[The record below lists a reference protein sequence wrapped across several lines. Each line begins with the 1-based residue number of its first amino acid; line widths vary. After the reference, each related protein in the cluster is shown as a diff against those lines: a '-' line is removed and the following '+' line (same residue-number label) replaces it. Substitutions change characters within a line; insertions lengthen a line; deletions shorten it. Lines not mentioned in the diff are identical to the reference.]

1 MIRFRYLCLI
11 LVVATLAGCNKT
23 KTVFWQGKVFDAPA
37 EIAYRNV
44 ALDRIVLDTVNCSY
58 EGLSGI
64 LENGNIY
71 YIDKYFSY
79 LYEFS
84 PEGRLIERRL
94 GVGRGPKETII
105 QHIDINAFSKNGE
118 LALLGSNVNFDVF
131 DNTYQAQA
139 RFVVPYDPT
148 TTDRERFEMYSYA
161 RDNFSCRMYE
171 DIIYIGMIS
180 YVRSS
185 FNYFSHGTD
194 FLQNSFHIGRVD
206 WKKKIT
212 MPMML
217 KGHPD
222 MYFNDSDKYY
232 EFRCV
237 NFDIDRD
244 GNFYVNFEADSMIY
258 KYTLDQ
264 RPLVAFGHAGRNMD
278 MNYMPIASL
287 EQVNRD
293 LGKNRLKKGYY
304 GTVEYIDATGY
315 LFRSYLKGADAA
327 TDGLQI
333 YKDGVLVG
341 DVDVPKGFRV
351 TGYNAP
357 YYYSQVFEDE
367 EAEKLT
373 VYRFRL

>member
-1 MIRFRYLCLI
+1 
-11 LVVATLAGCNKT
+11 
-23 KTVFWQGKVFDAPA
+23 
-37 EIAYRNV
+37 
-44 ALDRIVLDTVNCSY
+44 
-58 EGLSGI
+58 
-64 LENGNIY
+64 
-71 YIDKYFSY
+71 
-79 LYEFS
+79 
-84 PEGRLIERRL
+84 
-94 GVGRGPKETII
+94 
-105 QHIDINAFSKNGE
+105 
-118 LALLGSNVNFDVF
+118 
-131 DNTYQAQA
+131 
-139 RFVVPYDPT
+139 
-148 TTDRERFEMYSYA
+148 
-161 RDNFSCRMYE
+161 
-171 DIIYIGMIS
+171 
-180 YVRSS
+180 
-185 FNYFSHGTD
+185 
-194 FLQNSFHIGRVD
+194 
-206 WKKKIT
+206 
-212 MPMML
+212 ML

-278 MNYMPIASL
+278 MDYMPIASL

-351 TGYNAP
+351 MGYNAP

>member
-11 LVVATLAGCNKT
+11 LVVAALAGCNKT
-23 KTVFWQGKVFDAPA
+23 KTGFWQGKVFDAPA

-278 MNYMPIASL
+278 MDYMPIASL

-304 GTVEYIDATGY
+304 GTVELSLIH
-315 LFRSYLKGADAA
+315 
-327 TDGLQI
+327 I
-333 YKDGVLVG
+333 
-341 DVDVPKGFRV
+341 
-351 TGYNAP
+351 
-357 YYYSQVFEDE
+357 
-367 EAEKLT
+367 
-373 VYRFRL
+373 